1 MSSPRMS
8 RLHRILG
15 VLSIVWLVAA
25 PAGVSRADPAEAE
38 RIRGA
43 IENAMGSLQWPWKAG
58 GEITVAEIGGAY
70 HVVIPDVTLDPGQE
84 LEGEI
89 EGILDLGDVSIVA
102 KPLADDRYHIDLT
115 LANRM
120 SFREPGGEVA
130 TLITIGKQ
138 RFEGVWAPAF
148 ETFIVA
154 DAAYEDIWLT
164 VPGSQPMLTVAALTS
179 RINLEESVP
188 GSWSGPSVSK
198 ISKLRFEMPESG
210 ERFDLGELEIR
221 AYVDAMRLAEWAQFM
236 REMTGMIEQLQ
247 AQAGAAEPDPAA
259 MLALLTD
266 MPRLISGVWSDT
278 TISDVTA
285 QDASGARV
293 FGMDRMKTY
302 FGLNG
307 VDQPLAGAQFR
318 YSHSGLDVA
327 ALEGVIKQVVPGDV
341 TIEIEAV
348 DLPTQALWESII
360 EVVKSSAEMPPDLVQ
375 MMLLQRATEAVFA
388 ASSGLNIT
396 KLNIDAPGIDVNGT
410 GGIKADGASMHGVTG
425 KFDVTVRGIDN
436 LVAEMSNEPQDETAM
451 QMAMALSMMQALGA
465 TEPDQD
471 GVSVRRYVL
480 TIDADGQVLLNGN
493 DLQAML
499 GPMMGEPA
507 AP

>member
-221 AYVDAMRLAEWAQFM
+221 ALCRRDAARRMGPVHARDDWHDRATPGPGGRGRARSGGDARPLDRHATAHIGRVVGHDDFRRHRPGREWCARLRHGPHEDLLRAQ
-236 REMTGMIEQLQ
+236 RRRPAARRRSVPLQ
-247 AQAGAAEPDPAA
+247 PFGPRRRRARGRHQAGGPWRRDDRDRSRRPADPGLVGEHHRGRQVVGRDAARSGPD
-259 MLALLTD
+259 
-266 MPRLISGVWSDT
+266 
-278 TISDVTA
+278 
-285 QDASGARV
+285 DA
-293 FGMDRMKTY
+293 
-302 FGLNG
+302 
-307 VDQPLAGAQFR
+307 
-318 YSHSGLDVA
+318 VA
-327 ALEGVIKQVVPGDV
+327 ARDRGGLRGVERPQHYQAEHRCAGHRRQRYRRHQGRRRRRCTASPGNS
-341 TIEIEAV
+341 T
-348 DLPTQALWESII
+348 
-360 EVVKSSAEMPPDLVQ
+360 
-375 MMLLQRATEAVFA
+375 
-388 ASSGLNIT
+388 
-396 KLNIDAPGIDVNGT
+396 
-410 GGIKADGASMHGVTG
+410 
-425 KFDVTVRGIDN
+425 
-436 LVAEMSNEPQDETAM
+436 
-451 QMAMALSMMQALGA
+451 
-465 TEPDQD
+465 
-471 GVSVRRYVL
+471 
-480 TIDADGQVLLNGN
+480 
-493 DLQAML
+493 
-499 GPMMGEPA
+499 
-507 AP
+507 